1 MKATDGSK
9 IYFKS
14 ENVSCEWG
22 KLFNTMYNNQK
33 RRHLWCSAGGVI
45 TELNGYTRNYF
56 EENVCRVVTESG
68 KEWGEDYGYPLKPSS
83 FPCTAARKLGKY

>member
-22 KLFNTMYNNQK
+22 KLFNTMYSTQK
-33 RRHLWCSAGGVI
+33 RRSLWCSAAGVI

-56 EENVCRVVTESG
+56 EKNVCREVTESG
-68 KEWGEDYGYPLKPSS
+68 KELGEDWDNLLKPSS
-83 FPCTAARKLGKY
+83 FPCTAARNLGKY